1 MKSKNFIFVTIL
13 IAVLFMGCESTKVEY
28 ETISKNYTVFVD
40 KDMLP
45 NEVITQIPNEPLIKR
60 HFLARPTWGEFSHN
74 IDFEITQ
81 RCSKDKYRIMG
92 MGFWESNWG
101 HEIEM
106 SMIKKSVVTDLKR
119 FCIEN
124 GGYEL
129 YCEQGYN
136 YTGGYTTQ
144 VLNAGDKT
152 MFATSADRNQTFTY
166 YIITPYSEKETNSWH
181 LGLQVRDTQEFERQV
196 LKTNNG
202 VAVLIPYEGFPAFE
216 ANILPKDIILEIN
229 GIKIT
234 NTAKFAQVEADLESG
249 SSVIIAYLRDGIKQT
264 AEMIAK

>member
-13 IAVLFMGCESTKVEY
+13 IEVLFMGCETTKVEY

-92 MGFWESNWG
+92 MGFWECNCN
-101 HEIEM
+101 IEM

-136 YTGGYTTQ
+136 YTGG
-144 VLNAGDKT
+144 D
-152 MFATSADRNQTFTY
+152 QTFTY
-166 YIITPYSEKETNSWH
+166 YIITPYSEKETNGWH
-181 LGLQVRDTQEFERQV
+181 LGLQVRDIQEFERQV

-202 VAVLIPYEGFPAFE
+202 VSVLIPYEGFPAFE
-216 ANILPKDIILEIN
+216 ANILPKDIIIEIN

-264 AEMIAK
+264 AEMIEK